1 MSKQK
6 LRAEILS
13 RLEQISTEGSSKAAR
28 AAADVLADA
37 GNIENDLERA
47 ALAVLDSGWSVED
60 VVRSTWLTS
69 DTLDE
74 DWAIAEQNKLNAK
87 YLLSKWMEKNPRHEL
102 RNMVKPIRFNR
113 MVQSSGDA
121 TTHMIQG
128 ATTHM
133 TQGTDTMKDILVAA
147 IHYTIQLAI
156 DNSPGEVLRVT
167 QLRELERRLVD
178 KIASETQLDV
188 ALSSYDLQKTIQA
201 LQKAAR
207 IHSEV

>member
-87 YLLSKWMEKNPRHEL
+87 YSLNRWMEKNPVEIGKYEL
-102 RNMVKPIRFNR
+102 RNMAQPIRLNR

-121 TTHMIQG
+121 TM
-128 ATTHM
+128 HM
-133 TQGTDTMKDILVAA
+133 TQEAGTMKDILVAA
-147 IHYTIQLAI
+147 VHYTIQLAI
-156 DNSPGEVLRVT
+156 DNSIDNSPGEALLVT
-167 QLRELERRLVD
+167 QLRELEQRLVD
-178 KIASETQLDV
+178 KVASETQLDV
-188 ALSSYDLQKTIQA
+188 ALRSYDLQKTIQA
-201 LQKAAR
+201 LHKAAR